1 MTNIMIITYVVALG
15 GFTHIVAGS
24 VEVFH
29 LMTNGGL
36 SFTQGTFGDMQPT
49 FTATSS
55 GASHS
60 WRPPNDAQVVAGRDA

>member
-1 MTNIMIITYVVALG
+1 VTNIMIITYVVALG

-36 SFTQGTFGDMQPT
+36 SCTQGTRDGMLPT

-60 WRPPNDAQVVAGRDA
+60 